1 MEYTNRIFRAMG
13 TIPIPD
19 AAAAAAAA
27 HEAQSVQLNQ
37 AVQILSKLVNTQD
50 LMNLKADLVELEA
63 GLTSN
68 AVASSETIQATI
80 SNLNSVIDYT
90 LSKI

>member
-1 MEYTNRIFRAMG
+1 MEYTNRISRVMG
-13 TIPIPD
+13 TIPLAD
-19 AAAAAAAA
+19 AADAAA
-27 HEAQSVQLNQ
+27 HEAQSVQFNQ
-37 AVQILSKLVNTQD
+37 AVQALSKLVNTQD
-50 LMNLKADLVELEA
+50 LMNLKASLVELEA

-68 AVASSETIQATI
+68 AIASSETIQATI

>member
-13 TIPIPD
+13 PIPIPD
-19 AAAAAAAA
+19 AAAAAA